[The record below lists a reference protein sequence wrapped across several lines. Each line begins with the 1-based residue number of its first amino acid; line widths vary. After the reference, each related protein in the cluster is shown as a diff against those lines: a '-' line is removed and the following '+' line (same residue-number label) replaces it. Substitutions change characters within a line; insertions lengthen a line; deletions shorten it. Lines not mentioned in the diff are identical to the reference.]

1 MSERIAI
8 VGAGAMGGAM
18 VRGMLARHA
27 FDAASLSVHDIEPT
41 RVEALAAEHGVA
53 AHTDLLDGVR
63 DARAVVLAVKPQS
76 FESLAVGLRGALN
89 EQTLVLSIMAGV
101 RLATLQE
108 QLQTGRVVRA
118 MPNTP
123 AQVGRGASVWIAG
136 PSVEDTDRTL
146 AERILGSFG
155 VQREVASEVIV
166 DAATAVHASGP
177 AYFYLVAEAWTDAAV
192 AIGIDRPLAEELV
205 RETMAGSARLWEGS
219 ESSATELRWAVT
231 SPGGTTA
238 AALRVFEARG
248 LRSMFHDAIEAAFR
262 RAQELG

>member
-1 MSERIAI
+1 
-8 VGAGAMGGAM
+8 MGRAM
-18 VRGMLARHA
+18 VRGMLAQDA
-27 FDAASLSVHDIEPT
+27 FDAAGLSVHDIDQA
-41 RVEALAAEHGVA
+41 RVEAMVAEHGVVA
-53 AHTDLLDGVR
+53 GAEVPDGVR
-63 DARAVVLAVKPQS
+63 DARVAVMAVKPQS
-76 FESLAVGLRGALN
+76 FESLAVGLRDALN

-108 QLQTGRVVRA
+108 QLRTGRVVRA

-136 PSVEDTDRTL
+136 PSVEDTDRAL

-155 VQREVASEVIV
+155 LQREVANEAIV

-219 ESSATELRWAVT
+219 DDSATELRWAVT

-238 AALRVFEARG
+238 AALRVFEERG